1 MIESMDSLTLYH
13 NPRCSK
19 SRETLALI
27 RQAGIE
33 PHIIDYLESP
43 LTRSEL
49 QALAE
54 RLQLPVSGLMRVN
67 DALYA
72 ELHLDDA
79 DCTDAQRLEALHSHP
94 QLFNRPVAESSLGVR
109 ICRPPETVRE
119 ILPAQ

>member
-1 MIESMDSLTLYH
+1 VILYH

-43 LTRSEL
+43 PTRSEL
-49 QALAE
+49 QALAG
-54 RLQLPVSGLMRVN
+54 RLQLPLSSLMRVN

-72 ELHLDDA
+72 ELALDASDCSDEMRLDA
-79 DCTDAQRLEALHSHP
+79 LQTHP
-94 QLFNRPVAESSLGVR
+94 LLFNRPVAVGPLGAR
-109 ICRPPETVRE
+109 ICRPPERVLE
-119 ILPAQ
+119 ILPNQ